1 MVGRFHINFIYNE
14 FVGAYSER
22 TVYLFSILTVTV
34 NDNIKFLIIFFLSV
48 GQVLLLIGGF
58 NWWIDPYDIY
68 HPAEYKSNN
77 LVWMSKQLR
86 LAKAYRVRQLRPQG
100 IVIGASTSQ
109 LGINPNHPGWGANV
123 YPRYNL
129 ALPGTNLYE
138 SFRYF
143 QHSQALSPPK
153 QILIGLDFISF
164 NIFTQLSDDFKESY
178 MVVSRE
184 GKRQDYFLTDLVI
197 TLFSLSAIKA
207 SQKKMFYRGEGT
219 HRSNGTEFSEGV
231 DSQSRNNRS
240 AMMWSA
246 TKTVSRLLMPPPAHR
261 FCLDDETRA
270 NSSFQYLRQILE
282 TAKESEADVRLF
294 IPPMHVYF
302 LEILKTLG
310 IMEDYEKWQNRLI
323 DLIENVDKKYP
334 NNQNFPL
341 WDFSGYNTVTMDE
354 VPPVEASNRSM
365 DWYLDVGHFKKKL
378 GDRIQDRIF
387 NYNDAGRVVPED
399 FGTQINSKNI
409 NFYQRAQRSK
419 RMRYMLAHQG
429 EIKELDSRIK
439 TVKNKIGKFDCG

>member
-1 MVGRFHINFIYNE
+1 M
-14 FVGAYSER
+14 
-22 TVYLFSILTVTV
+22 

-58 NWWIDPYDIY
+58 NWLIDPYDIY
-68 HPAEYKSNN
+68 HPAEYKPNN
-77 LVWMSKQLR
+77 LVWTSKQLR

-129 ALPGTNLYE
+129 ALPGANLYE

-219 HRSNGTEFSEGV
+219 HFSNGTEFSEEA
-231 DSQSRNNRS
+231 DSQSIDMRS
-240 AMMWSA
+240 IMMWSA
-246 TKTVSRLLMPPPAHR
+246 TKFVSRLLMPPPAHR

-310 IMEDYEKWQNRLI
+310 IMEDYEKMA
-323 DLIENVDKKYP
+323 D
-334 NNQNFPL
+334 
-341 WDFSGYNTVTMDE
+341 
-354 VPPVEASNRSM
+354 PVN
-365 DWYLDVGHFKKKL
+365 
-378 GDRIQDRIF
+378 
-387 NYNDAGRVVPED
+387 
-399 FGTQINSKNI
+399 
-409 NFYQRAQRSK
+409 
-419 RMRYMLAHQG
+419 
-429 EIKELDSRIK
+429 
-439 TVKNKIGKFDCG
+439 

>member
-1 MVGRFHINFIYNE
+1 M
-14 FVGAYSER
+14 
-22 TVYLFSILTVTV
+22 
-34 NDNIKFLIIFFLSV
+34 NDNIKFIIIFFLSL
-48 GQVLLLIGGF
+48 GQALLLIGVF
-58 NWWIDPYDIY
+58 NWWVDPYDIY
-68 HPAEYKSNN
+68 HPSEYKPNN
-77 LVWMSKQLR
+77 RVWMSKQLR
-86 LAKAYRVRQLRPQG
+86 LAKAYRVRNLRPEG
-100 IVIGASTSQ
+100 IVMGSSRSQ
-109 LGINPNHPGWGANV
+109 LGIDPDHPGWDNV
-123 YPRYNL
+123 HPRYNL
-129 ALPGTNLYE
+129 ALPGANLYE
-138 SFRYF
+138 NYRYF
-143 QHSQALSPPK
+143 QHSLALNPPK
-153 QILIGLDFISF
+153 QLLIGIDFIDF
-164 NIFTQLSDDFKESY
+164 NIFSKLSDDFNESY

-184 GKRQDYFLTDLVI
+184 GKFQDHYLTNLMV
-197 TLFSLSAIKA
+197 TLLSSSAIKS

-219 HRSNGTEFSEGV
+219 HFSNGTEFSEEV
-231 DSQSRNNRS
+231 DSQSIDMRS
-240 AMMWSA
+240 IMMWSA
-246 TKTVSRLLMPPPAHR
+246 TKFVSRLLMPPPAHR

-354 VPPVEASNRSM
+354 VPPVEVSNRSM

-429 EIKELDSRIK
+429 EIKELDSRVK
-439 TVKNKIGKFDCG
+439 TVKKKIGKFDCG